1 MRLSLAFASA
11 LLLVGAAGCG
21 KSGSRATRPIEVI
34 YYVNAPE
41 GTRFQLL
48 ENAAPRACGSSG
60 IGIQAANAQHLFGD
74 RVFRAPHF
82 FVDENADQ
90 PVRGVFVNV
99 DESAN
104 AEPITVDLF
113 LGPNLQASTP
123 PIFPGECDTVGTVR
137 NDTLE
142 PVIPGD
148 FVRIEVCARPPGAD
162 TSISCDDEEA
172 LDARVSFFASLGDL
186 EDSNLTN
193 CNILPV
199 AESCRTPATFFIE
212 DPQEVVSAV
221 FDKLSDQNRD
231 ATMRAELY
239 INGRLEDTD
248 TGKNT
253 VIVQTS
259 VD

>member
-1 MRLSLAFASA
+1 MQLKIAVVSA
-11 LLLVGAAGCG
+11 LLLVVVAGCG

-48 ENAAPRACGSSG
+48 ENADPAACGSNG

-82 FVDENADQ
+82 FIDENADQ
-90 PVRGVFVNV
+90 PVRAVFVNL

-104 AEPITVDLF
+104 PEPISINLF

-123 PIFPGECDTVGTVR
+123 PIFPGECDTVGTDDD
-137 NDTLE
+137 DTLE
-142 PVIPGD
+142 PVIRGD
-148 FVRIEVCARPPGAD
+148 VVRIEVCSRPPDAD
-162 TSISCDDEEA
+162 TNVPCADEEA

-186 EDSNLTN
+186 KDSNLTN

-212 DPQEVVSAV
+212 NPQEVVSAV
-221 FDKLSDQNRD
+221 FEKLSDQNPD

-239 INGRLEDTD
+239 INAKLEDTN
-248 TGKNT
+248 TGGNT

-259 VD
+259 VN